1 MSYTALYRKFRPDN
15 FADVKGQDHI
25 VTTLTNQ
32 IKHNRIGHAYLFCGT
47 RGTGKTTVAK
57 ILAKAVNCE
66 HPVNGSPCNEC
77 AMCKA
82 IQAGT
87 AMNVIEIDAASN
99 NGVDNIREIREEV
112 SYRPTEGKY
121 KVYIID
127 EVHMLTVGAFNAL
140 LKTLEEPPAH
150 VIFILAT
157 TEPHKIPATILS
169 RCQRFDFKKIPISQ
183 ISNHLL
189 KIAELESINIDASA
203 LDEIARISDG
213 GMRDAFSLFEQTIA
227 YEENNITLDV
237 IHEINGT
244 VPQVQLYNLY
254 NNLIEN
260 NIENIFSII
269 DNYDTSGKNL
279 VKILDEFILFL
290 RNILLSKEAP
300 LYLKSKIDDIS
311 LYDDIK
317 EKISETKLFEYINKL
332 NVGLN
337 ELKNSGNPRLS
348 MELLFIDII
357 TSINNKQATDEKK
370 ETKTDLI
377 KSEQIK
383 ANKINEL
390 NSEKQI
396 ENKKITYSENY
407 KKNLE
412 QLIEIRVNN
421 TLCNFDKKNYL
432 ELKNKMEDANQYIL
446 NPEYSSAANIIING
460 NLKAANKNYFV
471 FVYDYEELKYNF
483 YEEVE
488 TIEKLLNE
496 IYNNNV
502 HAVAVT
508 LEEWNTIKESF
519 NKQLKIY
526 KYIEEPDDIMSFL
539 HKSKNSNKIEDSF
552 ESLIQYN

>member
-1 MSYTALYRKFRPDN
+1 MYQSLYRKYRPQN
-15 FADVKGQDHI
+15 FDEVVGQEIVKK
-25 VTTLTNQ
+25 TLIHSILNNK
-32 IKHNRIGHAYLFCGT
+32 ISHAYLFTGP
-47 RGTGKTTVAK
+47 RGTGKTSIAK
-57 ILAKAVNCE
+57 ILAKTVNCLNL
-66 HPVNGSPCNEC
+66 NGSNPCNEC
-77 AMCKA
+77 INCLQFNNK
-82 IQAGT
+82 QST
-87 AMNVIEIDAASN
+87 DVIEIDAASN
-99 NGVDNIREIREEV
+99 NGVDEIRELKNKINIV
-112 SYRPTEGKY
+112 PSTGKY

-348 MELLFIDII
+348 MELLFIDIM

-502 HAVAVT
+502 HVVAVT

>member
-1 MSYTALYRKFRPDN
+1 MGYTALYRKFRPTK
-15 FADVKGQDHI
+15 FSEIVGQEHI
-25 VTTLTNQ
+25 KKTLKNQ
-32 IKHNRIGHAYLFCGT
+32 LISDRVGHAYLFNGG
-47 RGTGKTTVAK
+47 RGTGKTTTAK
-57 ILAKAVNCE
+57 ILARAVNCLNPKDGE
-66 HPVNGSPCNEC
+66 PCNEC
-77 AMCKA
+77 EICKGA
-82 IQAGT
+82 LDGSLTDI
-87 AMNVIEIDAASN
+87 IEMDAASN
-99 NGVDNIREIREEV
+99 NSVEDVRSIREAV
-112 SYRPTEGKY
+112 NFLPTKAKYR
-121 KVYIID
+121 VYIID
-127 EVHMLTVGAFNAL
+127 EVHMLSTGAFNAL
-140 LKTLEEPPAH
+140 LKTLEEPPEH
-150 VIFILAT
+150 VKFILAT
-157 TEPHKIPATILS
+157 TEPQKLPATILS

-348 MELLFIDII
+348 MELLFIDIM

>member
-1 MSYTALYRKFRPDN
+1 MYQSLYRKYRPQN
-15 FADVKGQDHI
+15 FDEVVGQEIVKK
-25 VTTLTNQ
+25 TLIHSILNNK
-32 IKHNRIGHAYLFCGT
+32 ISHAYLFTGP
-47 RGTGKTTVAK
+47 RGTGKTSIAK
-57 ILAKAVNCE
+57 ILAKTVNCLNL
-66 HPVNGSPCNEC
+66 NGSNSCNEC
-77 AMCKA
+77 INCLQFNNK
-82 IQAGT
+82 QST
-87 AMNVIEIDAASN
+87 DVIEIDAASN
-99 NGVDNIREIREEV
+99 NGVDEIRELKNKINIV
-112 SYRPTEGKY
+112 PSTGKY

-348 MELLFIDII
+348 MELLFIDIM

>member
-1 MSYTALYRKFRPDN
+1 MYQSLYRKYRPQN
-15 FADVKGQDHI
+15 FDEVVGQEIVKK
-25 VTTLTNQ
+25 TLIHSILNNK
-32 IKHNRIGHAYLFCGT
+32 ISHAYLFTGP
-47 RGTGKTTVAK
+47 RGTGKTSIAK
-57 ILAKAVNCE
+57 ILAKTVNCLNL
-66 HPVNGSPCNEC
+66 NGSNPCNEC
-77 AMCKA
+77 INCLQFNNK
-82 IQAGT
+82 QST
-87 AMNVIEIDAASN
+87 DVIEIDAASN
-99 NGVDNIREIREEV
+99 NGVDEIRELKNKINIV
-112 SYRPTEGKY
+112 PSTGKY

-169 RCQRFDFKKIPISQ
+169 RCQRFDFKKIPTSQ

-203 LDEIARISDG
+203 LDEISRISDG

-348 MELLFIDII
+348 MELLFIDIM

-421 TLCNFDKKNYL
+421 TLCNFDKKSYL

>member
-1 MSYTALYRKFRPDN
+1 MYQSLYRKYRPQN
-15 FADVKGQDHI
+15 FDEVVGQEIVKK
-25 VTTLTNQ
+25 TLIHSILNNK
-32 IKHNRIGHAYLFCGT
+32 ISHAYLFTGP
-47 RGTGKTTVAK
+47 RGTGKTSIAK
-57 ILAKAVNCE
+57 ILAKTVNCLNL
-66 HPVNGSPCNEC
+66 NGSNPCNEC
-77 AMCKA
+77 INCLQFNNK
-82 IQAGT
+82 QST
-87 AMNVIEIDAASN
+87 DVIEIDAASN
-99 NGVDNIREIREEV
+99 NGVDEIRELKNKINIV
-112 SYRPTEGKY
+112 PSTGKY

-169 RCQRFDFKKIPISQ
+169 RCQRFDFKKIPTSQ

-348 MELLFIDII
+348 MELLFIDIM

>member
-1 MSYTALYRKFRPDN
+1 MYQSLYRKYRPQN
-15 FADVKGQDHI
+15 FDEVVGQEIVKK
-25 VTTLTNQ
+25 TLIHSILNNK
-32 IKHNRIGHAYLFCGT
+32 ISHAYLFTGP
-47 RGTGKTTVAK
+47 RGTGKTSIAK
-57 ILAKAVNCE
+57 ILAKTVNCLNL
-66 HPVNGSPCNEC
+66 NGSNPCNEC
-77 AMCKA
+77 INCLQFNNK
-82 IQAGT
+82 QST
-87 AMNVIEIDAASN
+87 DVIEIDAASN
-99 NGVDNIREIREEV
+99 NGVDEIRELKNKINIV
-112 SYRPTEGKY
+112 PSTGKY

-337 ELKNSGNPRLS
+337 ELKNSCNPRLS
-348 MELLFIDII
+348 MELLFIDIM

>member
-1 MSYTALYRKFRPDN
+1 MAHQAIYRKWRPMVFEDI
-15 FADVKGQDHI
+15 VGQGHI
-25 VTTLTNQ
+25 TQTLKNQ
-32 IKHNRIGHAYLFCGT
+32 ILNDKIGHAYLFCGT
-47 RGTGKTTVAK
+47 RGTGKTTCAK
-57 ILAKAVNCE
+57 VLSRAVNCLNP
-66 HPVNGSPCNEC
+66 HDGSPCNEC
-77 AMCKA
+77 EVCKG
-82 IQAGT
+82 ILDGSILD
-87 AMNVIEIDAASN
+87 VKEIDAASN
-99 NGVDNIREIREEV
+99 NGVDNIREIRDDVRYV
-112 SYRPTEGKY
+112 STNAKY
-121 KVYIID
+121 TVYIID
-127 EVHMLTVGAFNAL
+127 EVHMLSTGAFNAL
-140 LKTLEEPPAH
+140 LKTLEEPPEH

-157 TEPHKIPATILS
+157 TEAHKVPQTILS

-348 MELLFIDII
+348 MELLFIDIM

>member
-1 MSYTALYRKFRPDN
+1 MYQSLYRKYRPQN
-15 FADVKGQDHI
+15 FDEVVGQEIVKK
-25 VTTLTNQ
+25 TLIHSILNNK
-32 IKHNRIGHAYLFCGT
+32 ISHAYLFTGP
-47 RGTGKTTVAK
+47 RGTGKTSIAK
-57 ILAKAVNCE
+57 ILAKTVNCLNL
-66 HPVNGSPCNEC
+66 NGSNPCNEC
-77 AMCKA
+77 INCLQFNNK
-82 IQAGT
+82 QST
-87 AMNVIEIDAASN
+87 DVIEIDAASN
-99 NGVDNIREIREEV
+99 NGVDEIRELKNKINIV
-112 SYRPTEGKY
+112 PSTGKY

-169 RCQRFDFKKIPISQ
+169 RCQRFDFKKIPTSQ

-203 LDEIARISDG
+203 LDEISRISDG

-348 MELLFIDII
+348 MELLFIDIM

-421 TLCNFDKKNYL
+421 TLCNFDKKSYL

-526 KYIEEPDDIMSFL
+526 KYIEEPDDIVSFL

>member
-1 MSYTALYRKFRPDN
+1 MGYTALYRKFRPIT
-15 FADVKGQDHI
+15 FSEIVGQEHI
-25 VTTLTNQ
+25 TRTLRNQ
-32 IKHNRIGHAYLFCGT
+32 IIAGRVGHAYLFNGG
-47 RGTGKTTVAK
+47 RGTGKTSAAK
-57 ILAKAVNCE
+57 ILARAINCLNPKDGE
-66 HPVNGSPCNEC
+66 PCNEC
-77 AMCKA
+77 EICKGA
-82 IQAGT
+82 INGSLT
-87 AMNVIEIDAASN
+87 DIVEMDAASN
-99 NGVDNIREIREEV
+99 NSVEDIRSIREEV
-112 SYRPTEGKY
+112 NFLPTKAKYR
-121 KVYIID
+121 VYIID

-348 MELLFIDII
+348 MELLFIDIM